1 MNAFLCVG
9 CAHNMSLAYMTLDSN
24 IRACQR
30 DKWSDCPQ
38 IAVKVSY
45 AYAQLNRVLIFDKHA
60 RFNHPLWPSMA
71 SDESTQ
77 YNFVVERDNVPS
89 TKTLYTVFKHIHHK
103 MYCTHSAG

>member
-9 CAHNMSLAYMTLDSN
+9 CAHNMSLAYMTLDLN

-45 AYAQLNRVLIFDKHA
+45 AYAQLN
-60 RFNHPLWPSMA
+60 
-71 SDESTQ
+71 
-77 YNFVVERDNVPS
+77 
-89 TKTLYTVFKHIHHK
+89 
-103 MYCTHSAG
+103 